1 MNKTRKI
8 FALIGVI
15 ALFLL
20 YASTLY
26 FAIFDASEGMIYFQ
40 GSVLGTIFFP
50 IVLYAM
56 KIYHNLGKAK
66 NSQKEENE
74 S

>member
-8 FALIGVI
+8 VALIGVI
-15 ALFLL
+15 SLFLL

-26 FAIFDASEGMIYFQ
+26 FALFDSSDGMVYFKTA
-40 GSVLGTIFFP
+40 VLGTIFFP

-56 KIYHNLGKAK
+56 NLYHKLGQKRNDDKK
-66 NSQKEENE
+66 NEN
-74 S
+74 

>member
-1 MNKTRKI
+1 MEKARKI
-8 FALIGVI
+8 IAIIGVI

-26 FAIFDASEGMIYFQ
+26 FALFDSSDGMVYFKAA
-40 GSVLGTIFFP
+40 VLGTIFFP

-56 KIYHNLGKAK
+56 NLYHKMGQRRDGEK
-66 NSQKEENE
+66 NKEN
-74 S
+74 